1 MSGLGT
7 LPLGLRQTL
16 HRAFGDVAVK
26 TSISSNGNRP
36 LRKSIN
42 TSKGHPVGFS
52 MAKQGNSIPMK

>member
-42 TSKGHPVGFS
+42 TSKDIQSDFPWQNKETPS
-52 MAKQGNSIPMK
+52 Q